1 MQVKTD
7 IPRHLAPLAAGLLM
21 LATAPVHAA
30 QIDVGPNGCT
40 LEDAIIAANANAAH
54 GSCPAGEPGRDAIVL
69 EHNSVHELSGAFLT
83 VDYGA
88 VATPPIRE
96 ALLIIGRGA
105 TVRRAEG
112 APPARLL
119 LAAGIHEPTVSL
131 SILDLTL
138 EGGIANEFG
147 GGGILFVSRNADESL
162 SLQRTTL
169 RGNAAP
175 ELPGGGGAIRFVGP
189 ESAPAG
195 SLTLLQAQVIDNT
208 ASDRGAGVHVS
219 DAQVRIEDSTFSGNR
234 TSDSSGA
241 LAVFNQERDGV
252 PPREALI
259 STSTFSGNEAING
272 GGLIVFGRVR
282 LLDNTITGNRT
293 ERSPSGLLLFG
304 AQAELERNLIAGN
317 TSPESAE
324 ITVALSAVT
333 RSRNNLIGVN
343 GNAGIEKLWGM
354 YDLDVTDIVPT
365 VGIDAI
371 LAPLA
376 SNGGSTQTHALVAGS
391 PAIDA
396 IPAESCAQGDP
407 ATDQRGVS
415 RPRGAGCDIGAYE
428 FGGPTRLEVL
438 PLVQTLVRQGLRLRQ
453 QVTASARITNPGG
466 LSVQGLTVRFSAGQ
480 TALCEA
486 VSDADGMA
494 SCVAQPLTLLNSLL
508 NLGYTATFDGDD
520 TWDASEGQSGLL
532 GGGL

>member
-96 ALLIIGRGA
+96 ELVIIGNGA

-259 STSTFSGNEAING
+259 GCAI
-272 GGLIVFGRVR
+272 
-282 LLDNTITGNRT
+282 
-293 ERSPSGLLLFG
+293 
-304 AQAELERNLIAGN
+304 
-317 TSPESAE
+317 
-324 ITVALSAVT
+324 
-333 RSRNNLIGVN
+333 
-343 GNAGIEKLWGM
+343 
-354 YDLDVTDIVPT
+354 
-365 VGIDAI
+365 
-371 LAPLA
+371 
-376 SNGGSTQTHALVAGS
+376 
-391 PAIDA
+391 
-396 IPAESCAQGDP
+396 
-407 ATDQRGVS
+407 
-415 RPRGAGCDIGAYE
+415 
-428 FGGPTRLEVL
+428 
-438 PLVQTLVRQGLRLRQ
+438 
-453 QVTASARITNPGG
+453 
-466 LSVQGLTVRFSAGQ
+466 
-480 TALCEA
+480 
-486 VSDADGMA
+486 
-494 SCVAQPLTLLNSLL
+494 
-508 NLGYTATFDGDD
+508 
-520 TWDASEGQSGLL
+520 
-532 GGGL
+532 